1 MKIKRFLTGSIVL
14 MLTLVLNSCANAE
27 KAEAVANEFYEKM
40 QKKEY
45 TAIEK
50 MLSDKMIKAS
60 SQETV
65 LAFISQKEELGELI
79 SFSKEEDGK
88 VMEIDNNQVV
98 RFLYKT
104 EYTSKNLYEYIRVVL
119 TDEVY
124 LIESYGYFD
133 TKEKRDEF
141 LQHAE

>member
-1 MKIKRFLTGSIVL
+1 
-14 MLTLVLNSCANAE
+14 
-27 KAEAVANEFYEKM
+27 
-40 QKKEY
+40 
-45 TAIEK
+45 
-50 MLSDKMIKAS
+50 
-60 SQETV
+60 
-65 LAFISQKEELGELI
+65 
-79 SFSKEEDGK
+79 
-88 VMEIDNNQVV
+88 MEIDNNQVV